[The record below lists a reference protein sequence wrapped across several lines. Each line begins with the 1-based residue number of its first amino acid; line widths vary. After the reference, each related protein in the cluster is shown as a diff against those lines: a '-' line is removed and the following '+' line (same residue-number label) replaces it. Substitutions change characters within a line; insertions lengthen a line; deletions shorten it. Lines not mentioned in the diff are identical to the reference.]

1 MDCHCRRSTN
11 SAGKLDPPRATTTV
25 RDPMLN
31 RRRSVVAVPWMTQN
45 AGGDT
50 AGRRSRSGRCC
61 TEYCT
66 PAYATKTFVLP
77 AKVGTPSYST
87 TVLPS
92 IIPVHASVQHRPILR
107 YVVSMPLVTDSQY
120 IYVHQ
125 NVRGTRCNGTQ
136 IESMWRHRT
145 IWILSC
151 RPTNL
156 RRSIAQ

>member
-1 MDCHCRRSTN
+1 VLHSMDCHCSRSTN

-87 TVLPS
+87 TVLAYLVLYLSMHPS
-92 IIPVHASVQHRPILR
+92 SVGP
-107 YVVSMPLVTDSQY
+107 S
-120 IYVHQ
+120 
-125 NVRGTRCNGTQ
+125 
-136 IESMWRHRT
+136 
-145 IWILSC
+145 
-151 RPTNL
+151 
-156 RRSIAQ
+156 